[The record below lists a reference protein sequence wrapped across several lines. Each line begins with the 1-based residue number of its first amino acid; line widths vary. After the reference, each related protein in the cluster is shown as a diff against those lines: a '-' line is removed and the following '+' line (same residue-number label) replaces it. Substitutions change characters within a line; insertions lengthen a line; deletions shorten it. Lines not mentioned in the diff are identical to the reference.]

1 MAEATNEQNAGAED
15 LCDEAAISCNA
26 SVANMVPTPMSPMP
40 MVCEDLRQ
48 PDEGPEESQRMSRRK
63 FSRRQHDVIH
73 SLVGN
78 LK

>member
-1 MAEATNEQNAGAED
+1 MSKMLGQRICATKPLFHAMPVSLAD
-15 LCDEAAISCNA
+15 
-26 SVANMVPTPMSPMP
+26 MVPTPMSPVP

-63 FSRRQHDVIH
+63 FLRRQHDVIH

-78 LK
+78 LR

>member
-1 MAEATNEQNAGAED
+1 MPVSLAD
-15 LCDEAAISCNA
+15 
-26 SVANMVPTPMSPMP
+26 MVPTPMSPVP
-40 MVCEDLRQ
+40 MVREDLRQ